1 MGMSSFVPHILYEN
15 NDQLY
20 IGYSHEIDV
29 RNLYN
34 EVNALTV
41 QGHVASMYLKC
52 RSFEDFPLAFTE
64 MMESIRY
71 ELVLPNHHTS
81 HHRNLIFTSVA
92 ELTGQKIVVDRID
105 LRRDFL
111 KLWSTEITMFMNLTE
126 SFITIICN
134 DNEQKFLAPGEAIQ
148 LIDGCQPLS
157 LVQKDRGMNYILK
170 LAGNSTYGIPTL
182 SKSK

>member
-1 MGMSSFVPHILYEN
+1 MSSFVPHILYEN

-29 RNLYN
+29 RSIYN
-34 EVNALTV
+34 EINALTV

-64 MMESIRY
+64 LIESIHN
-71 ELVLPNHHTS
+71 ELVLPS
-81 HHRNLIFTSVA
+81 HHRNHNKNLIFNSVA

-126 SFITIICN
+126 HFITIVCN

-148 LIDGCQPLS
+148 LLDGCHPIS
-157 LVQKDRGMNYILK
+157 LVQNKRKSVVLNMHGTPMYSK
-170 LAGNSTYGIPTL
+170 PTL